1 MLFYSK
7 WVYNGMERK
16 TNEPIKCSS
25 GYIVMRNTQG
35 IWGMLKKEQLIL
47 LGKLEGVISEVFELS
62 FEG

>member
-16 TNEPIKCSS
+16 TDKPIKCSS
-25 GYIVMRNTQG
+25 SYIVMRNTQS

-47 LGKLEGVISEVFELS
+47 LGKLEGVISEVFGLS